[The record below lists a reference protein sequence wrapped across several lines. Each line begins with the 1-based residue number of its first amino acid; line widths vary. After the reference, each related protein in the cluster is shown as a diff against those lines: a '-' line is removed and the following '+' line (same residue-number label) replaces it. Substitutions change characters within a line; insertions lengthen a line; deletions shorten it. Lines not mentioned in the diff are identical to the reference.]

1 MGKILSRRTHAM
13 DEQGRAV
20 WFNPGDTVPGWARK
34 QLTNPKLWGDE
45 QPVKQPPTEA
55 PVPSTSG
62 PGSGKDAWAAFAA
75 DRGVEFASGATRDDI
90 MAACQAAGVLDLKE

>member
-1 MGKILSRRTHAM
+1 MGKQLIANTHAV

-20 WFNPGDTVPGWARK
+20 HFTPGQTVPGWARK

-45 QPVKQPPTEA
+45 QPAGPAPAEV
-55 PVPSTSG
+55 PVPSASG

-75 DRGVEFASGATRDDI
+75 DRGVEVAAGSSRDDI
-90 MAACQAAGVLDLKE
+90 MAACQVAGVLDPKE

>member
-1 MGKILSRRTHAM
+1 MGKILTARTHAM

-45 QPVKQPPTEA
+45 QPATV

-62 PGSGKDAWAAFAA
+62 PGSGKEAWAAFAA
-75 DRGVEFASGATRDDI
+75 DRGVEVDAGASRDDI
-90 MAACQAAGVLDLKE
+90 MAACQAAGVLEPKE